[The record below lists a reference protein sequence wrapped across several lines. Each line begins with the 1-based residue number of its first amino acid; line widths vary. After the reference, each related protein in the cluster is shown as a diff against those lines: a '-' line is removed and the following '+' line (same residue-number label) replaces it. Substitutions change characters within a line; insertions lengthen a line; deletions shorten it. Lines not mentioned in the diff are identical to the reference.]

1 MIAIDANI
9 LLYGYVKA
17 APEYLRGSELSG
29 GWLSRWVVLDYP
41 PPFRSRGPSALVVRP
56 PENFAPKSPIPFLY
70 QSGIVL
76 ELLKSRNRSKFDPD
90 FQAIPHVDRGGV

>member
-41 PPFRSRGPSALVVRP
+41 LPPVS
-56 PENFAPKSPIPFLY
+56 
-70 QSGIVL
+70 
-76 ELLKSRNRSKFDPD
+76 
-90 FQAIPHVDRGGV
+90 